1 MVLSGPAKQFR
12 TEAMQ
17 FNELKEALQP
27 TIAVDMDQLYTEFVQ
42 ERGSGDLVAFV
53 TELYRK
59 QHITQETLH
68 RLVNEGALNAEWVGT
83 LAGQNE
89 ESETSS
95 QDAAEGTA
103 ETGSEEPSASD
114 SSGNEEVK
122 TRKGGA
128 SVRSSRRKTG
138 SRSRP
143 RDVRS
148 SGARS
153 GARGA
158 TSPKD
163 KLRKTMF
170 GWRQD
175 EASEETPSDTT
186 DLLKRE
192 YSLWLVVM
200 QWPCTRTKDLD
211 LMRVVAYKEM
221 SEEIAHA
228 VFGEQVLR

>member
-103 ETGSEEPSASD
+103 ETGSEETSASD
-114 SSGNEEVK
+114 SGGNEEVK
-122 TRKGGA
+122 TRKEAQVCGPLVGRQGLVRDRGTFAVPVRVPVHAVPRALRTNSGRQCLGGA
-128 SVRSSRRKTG
+128 KT
-138 SRSRP
+138 
-143 RDVRS
+143 
-148 SGARS
+148 
-153 GARGA
+153 
-158 TSPKD
+158 KH
-163 KLRKTMF
+163 
-170 GWRQD
+170 
-175 EASEETPSDTT
+175 
-186 DLLKRE
+186 LKRHPVTPRIFLSE
-192 YSLWLVVM
+192 STAFMGSWVRVQWAVYSAQKTW
-200 QWPCTRTKDLD
+200 
-211 LMRVVAYKEM
+211 
-221 SEEIAHA
+221 I
-228 VFGEQVLR
+228 